1 MIKKDSVIK
10 RNYLD
15 CAYRL
20 LFKFVKPTREDIYE
34 HTCRQ
39 GHCPDYSCTHDGGWS
54 DGRSCNHVLS
64 VLKLIKQMLSD
75 ARQYTK

>member
-1 MIKKDSVIK
+1 MGKQTNIK

-20 LFKFVKPTREDIYE
+20 LFKYSKPNREDVYE
-34 HTCRQ
+34 HLCRQ
-39 GHCPDYSCTHDGGWS
+39 GSCPVDSCDHDGGWA